1 MDKVSFREAILA
13 DFIMEVESWS
23 RERLLQELISMKHS
37 ELESATDG
45 EVITKLHEDR
55 SKKN

>member
-13 DFIMEVESWS
+13 DFIRKVESWP
-23 RERLLQELISMKHS
+23 RKRLLQELINLKYS

-45 EVITKLHEDR
+45 EVIAKLYEDR
-55 SKKN
+55 RKQN